1 MFEMAERDLPEGIDK
16 VHSYM
21 IGDKRIDAQAG
32 KNFGVTG
39 VLVGTGYGAKEHAED
54 RAAGLIKRTEA
65 VRRAVMMRMRRRCWM
80 RCAGF

>member
-1 MFEMAERDLPEGIDK
+1 MFEMAERDLTEGIDK
-16 VHSYM
+16 MHSYM

-54 RAAGLIKRTEA
+54 MAAGLIKEDGSC
-65 VRRAVMMRMRRRCWM
+65 RRAVMTCMQIRCWM